1 MYTTYKKMSNPTMER
16 LIDLKR
22 SNIDRIKLIV
32 EKALD
37 ELNLMITTKT

>member
-1 MYTTYKKMSNPTMER
+1 MSNPTMER

-32 EKALD
+32 GKALD